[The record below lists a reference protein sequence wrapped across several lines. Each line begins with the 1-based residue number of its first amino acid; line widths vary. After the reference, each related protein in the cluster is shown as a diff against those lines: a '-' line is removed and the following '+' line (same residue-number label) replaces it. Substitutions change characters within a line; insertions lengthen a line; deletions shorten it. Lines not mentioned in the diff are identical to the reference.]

1 MIRAA
6 TLQDLPRLVDLGRV
20 MHSES
25 RFADIELVP
34 AKLESTL
41 RHAIFMGGVFVAER
55 DGVIIGG
62 FAGVIVEYFF
72 STERM
77 ACDLA
82 IFVEPTKRGGFTA
95 AALISA
101 FKIWARR
108 QGAKRIE
115 LGVSTGV
122 HTEKTGALF
131 ERLGLKRQGALYTGE
146 L

>member
-25 RFADIELVP
+25 RFACIEFVP
-34 AKLESTL
+34 AKLEATL
-41 RHAIFMGGVFVAER
+41 RSVIATGGVFVAER
-55 DGVIIGG
+55 DGVVIGG
-62 FAGVIVEYFF
+62 FAGVVVEYFF
-72 STERM
+72 STDRM

-82 IFVEPTKRGGFTA
+82 IFVEPNKRGGFAA

-101 FKIWARR
+101 FKVWARR

-122 HTEKTGALF
+122 HADKTGALF
-131 ERLGLKRQGALYTGE
+131 ERLGLTREGALYTGE